1 MAQGMKEIKR
11 MIKSVNSTKEITRAM
26 ELVSSSKL
34 RQARKRLERL
44 ESYQKI
50 VLKSI
55 NGLLASVAKLAYPED
70 EKREAKC
77 KLFIVITSDKGLA
90 GGYNNNV
97 LKLTENIIEDKE
109 QALVIPI
116 GQKGIDYFTRNN
128 YEIVE
133 SFDLISENPQFED
146 AVNIGNLAID
156 LYKKH
161 QVYEINLVY
170 TTFKNAL
177 SQIPTLVRLLPVDTV
192 ESENTNKNIQ
202 LECEPSPEAVLD
214 YLISKF
220 IHISIYGA
228 LVESSVSEQGAR
240 RVSMESATN
249 NAEEMIAN
257 LELGY
262 NRARQTSITREI
274 TEIVGG
280 AEALK

>member
-1 MAQGMKEIKR
+1 MSQGMKEIKK

-34 RQARKRLERL
+34 RQARKYLEKVEL
-44 ESYQKI
+44 YEKI
-50 VLKSI
+50 VAKSI
-55 NGLLASVAKLAYPED
+55 TGLLPSIAKLAYVED
-70 EKREAKC
+70 KKRERKY

-90 GGYNNNV
+90 GGYNNSIV
-97 LKLTENIIEDKE
+97 KFTEDIIEDKE
-109 QALVIPI
+109 HALVIPI
-116 GQKGIDYFTRNN
+116 GQKGIDYFTKNH

-133 SFDLISENPQFED
+133 SFEFISENPQFAD
-146 AVNIGNLAID
+146 AVTIGDIAID

-161 QVYEINLVY
+161 QVYEVNVVY

-177 SQIPTLVRLLPVDTV
+177 SQIPVVLKLLPIETV
-192 ESENTNKNIQ
+192 EGENANNIQ
-202 LECEPSPEAVLD
+202 IECEPSPEAVLE

-220 IHISIYGA
+220 IHISIYSA

-240 RVSMESATN
+240 RMAMESATN
-249 NAEEMIAN
+249 NAEEMIAE

-262 NRARQTSITREI
+262 NRVRQTSITREI

-280 AEALK
+280 VEALK